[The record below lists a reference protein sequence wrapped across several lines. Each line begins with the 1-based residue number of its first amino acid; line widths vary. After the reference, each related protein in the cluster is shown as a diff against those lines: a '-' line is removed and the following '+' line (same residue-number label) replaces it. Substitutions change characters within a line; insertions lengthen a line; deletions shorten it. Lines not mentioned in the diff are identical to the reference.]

1 MSLQTIARRY
11 GAALADVAIPRGE
24 QQKVKAEIESWASM
38 IDGNAQLK
46 EVFANPT
53 IPQDQKRRLLKELI
67 AKTRVTETTAAFL
80 QVLLKN
86 QRLAQIKD
94 IAERYGQIL
103 DQRSGVVAAHVT
115 TARSVS
121 EDQKNALREVLGKLT
136 GAKVRLEFE
145 TDETIIGGL
154 VARIGSTVFDG
165 SVETQLQRLTADMTN
180 R

>member
-11 GAALADVAIPRGE
+11 GAALADVAILRGE

-67 AKTRVTETTAAFL
+67 AKTRVSETTAAFL

-136 GAKVRLEFE
+136 GANVRLEFE